1 MVRRMNNSTVVV
13 MHLTPECSAL
23 IWLADP
29 FSSVAVRRGKMSLR
43 SADRQIQIQLFL
55 FSPLKDSCMAA
66 VSVFLSAS
74 LLPSE
79 RQSNK
84 PSATPAALR

>member
-1 MVRRMNNSTVVV
+1 MVRRMNNFKVVV

-29 FSSVAVRRGKMSLR
+29 FSSVAVRGKMSLR

-74 LLPSE
+74 SPPSE